1 MNTYLIRTTQRR
13 SSRLLAC
20 LLAVMVL
27 CSSMFVQHAFAASG
41 VAFEDVL
48 SLTAYAISSGDCGVK
63 LGSVNANTGV
73 YSVDTST
80 GWKDFVVDKTFNS
93 NRNYKNNNPSEQ
105 TTTTPDWTVANLDLN
120 ATNIIPWN
128 ILVSLA
134 NAQNNVASD
143 YPNLKRCCATA
154 NQIVSTFKTEAE
166 YNKALTDVKN
176 ISWTYDSSNNTLKAD
191 APGDQHK
198 LDNAVSSFK
207 AAAAGAAANNAFGSI
222 YDSQQWNP
230 SEGVAG
236 DFLQGV
242 YGVVNTIFFVVSN
255 LMLWFFL
262 LQTGFD
268 ALYIIAE
275 PVRPFIGPKTG
286 NGGGMGINNG
296 GQGNFFL
303 KIHIP
308 ICSHA
313 VEQACNGGGGLG
325 GNNGGGASAGNAFF
339 SYALKRFPVLLC
351 CAVYLILVTL
361 GYWPRLISWVSQ
373 FAVQIIDFIM
383 RLGQ

>member
-1 MNTYLIRTTQRR
+1 MNTYLMRTTQRR

-20 LLAVMVL
+20 LLAVMIL

-48 SLTAYAISSGDCGVK
+48 SLTAYAISSGDCGAFINDTNM
-63 LGSVNANTGV
+63 SNGV
-73 YSVDTST
+73 YSIDTNAKWGEFSI
-80 GWKDFVVDKTFNS
+80 G
-93 NRNYKNNNPSEQ
+93 NYDTNNPSSSNTSGQ
-105 TTTTPDWTVANLDLN
+105 TTPDWTVKSLKLN
-120 ATNIIPWN
+120 KDNIIPWST
-128 ILVSLA
+128 LVSLA
-134 NAQNNVASD
+134 NAQNDVASD

-176 ISWTYDSSNNTLKAD
+176 ISWTYNSSINTLKAN
-191 APGDQHK
+191 ASGDQHK

-296 GQGNFFL
+296 GQGNFFS

>member
-1 MNTYLIRTTQRR
+1 MNTYLIRTPQRR

-20 LLAVMVL
+20 LLAVMIL

-41 VAFEDVL
+41 VAFEDLL
-48 SLTAYAISSGDCGVK
+48 SLTAYAISSGDCGE
-63 LGSVNANTGV
+63 NTKKYTNSADDWVEFAIGN
-73 YSVDTST
+73 YNTNTS
-80 GWKDFVVDKTFNS
+80 G
-93 NRNYKNNNPSEQ
+93 Q
-105 TTTTPDWTVANLDLN
+105 TTPDWSVASLNLKAN
-120 ATNIIPWN
+120 NIIPWN
-128 ILVSLA
+128 TLVSLA

-166 YNKALTDVKN
+166 YNKALIDVKN
-176 ISWTYDSSNNTLKAD
+176 ISWTYDSSNNTLTAD

-242 YGVVNTIFFVVSN
+242 YGVVNTIFFVVAN

-275 PVRPFIGPKTG
+275 PIRPFIGPRNSNG
-286 NGGGMGINNG
+286 GGGMGLNNG
-296 GQGNFFL
+296 GHGNFIS

-313 VEQACNGGGGLG
+313 VEQACNGGGGGLG

-339 SYALKRFPVLLC
+339 SYAIKRFPVLLC

>member
-1 MNTYLIRTTQRR
+1 MNTYLMRTQQRR

-20 LLAVMVL
+20 LLAVMIL

-48 SLTAYAISSGDCGVK
+48 SLTAYAISSGKCGETTGTYSNNSDDWVEFAI
-63 LGSVNANTGV
+63 GSYNT
-73 YSVDTST
+73 
-80 GWKDFVVDKTFNS
+80 
-93 NRNYKNNNPSEQ
+93 NNPTGQ
-105 TTTTPDWTVANLDLN
+105 ATTSDWTVVSLDLKTN
-120 ATNIIPWN
+120 NIIPWKT
-128 ILVSLA
+128 LVSLA
-134 NAQNNVASD
+134 NVQNDIASD

-176 ISWTYDSSNNTLKAD
+176 ISWTYHSSNNTLEAD

-296 GQGNFFL
+296 GQGNFIS